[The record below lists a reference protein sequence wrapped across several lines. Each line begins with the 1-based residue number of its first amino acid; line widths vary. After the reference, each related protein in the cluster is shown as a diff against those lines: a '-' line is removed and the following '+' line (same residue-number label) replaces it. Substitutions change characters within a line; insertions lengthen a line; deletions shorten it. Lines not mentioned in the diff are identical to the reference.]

1 MKVGDIV
8 RVEIGED
15 KKYIAK
21 IVDTGKDNSWAVEI
35 ISSKESFGHSLGA
48 KLVGSKREQG
58 WFLSEKCMS
67 LIPQEETD
75 DKKFR
80 TGMMVETVEDIPF
93 SPMKKGAR
101 GIVARAKKEYGYNYL
116 GVFFDIGNID
126 KYAKKENTSLLNSLG
141 FDCTPEGYSTGYW
154 VDASSMRIVDWGY
167 EEDEGELVQL
177 EAYSRAAP
185 VFVGEQPASGQ
196 RIVVDPAKGIS
207 RVVGPNGETLAEFKI
222 GDTFQPVPSTQPVIV
237 GNHIETIVFD
247 EPSSAFDGPSSVK
260 KTEQSVILEDRK
272 SIPAAYTWAAR
283 DQDGKLFVYPDKPT
297 LDYRKTQWYGER
309 GKKVE
314 DTLFSFLTFSRGPL
328 NIREVL

>member
-8 RVEIGED
+8 RVEIGGD
-15 KKYIAK
+15 KKYVAK
-21 IVDTGKDNSWAVEI
+21 IVDTGKDKSWAIEV

-48 KLVGSKREQG
+48 KLIGPKKEQG
-58 WFLSEKCMS
+58 WFLNEEYMS

-80 TGMMVETVEDIPF
+80 TGMVVETVEDIPF

-126 KYAKKENTSLLNSLG
+126 SYAKKENTSLLNSLG

-154 VDASSMRIVDWGY
+154 VDASSMRVVDEGY
-167 EEDEGELVQL
+167 EEGEWELVQL
-177 EAYSRAAP
+177 GPLARDAS
-185 VFVGEQPASGQ
+185 VFVGEHLEGGQ
-196 RIVVDPAKGIS
+196 RVVVDPARGIS

-222 GDTFQPVPSTQPVIV
+222 GDTFQPVSSTRSGTV
-237 GNHIETIVFD
+237 GNHIETVVFD
-247 EPSSAFDGPSSVK
+247 EPLSIK

-272 SIPAAYTWAAR
+272 NIPAAYTWAAR
-283 DQDGKLFVYPDKPT
+283 DQNGKLFVYPDKPT
-297 LDYRKTQWYGER
+297 LDYRKTQWYGEH

>member
-1 MKVGDIV
+1 M
-8 RVEIGED
+8 
-15 KKYIAK
+15 
-21 IVDTGKDNSWAVEI
+21 
-35 ISSKESFGHSLGA
+35 
-48 KLVGSKREQG
+48 
-58 WFLSEKCMS
+58 
-67 LIPQEETD
+67 
-75 DKKFR
+75 
-80 TGMMVETVEDIPF
+80 
-93 SPMKKGAR
+93 
-101 GIVARAKKEYGYNYL
+101 ARAKKEYGYNYL

-126 KYAKKENTSLLNSLG
+126 SYAKKENTSLLNSLG

-154 VDASSMRIVDWGY
+154 VDASSMRVSDEGD

-177 EAYSRAAP
+177 EPFARDAS
-185 VFVGEQPASGQ
+185 VFVGEQLASGQ
-196 RIVVDPAKGIS
+196 RVVVDPARGVS

-222 GDTFQPVPSTQPVIV
+222 GDTFQPVSSTPPWMG
-237 GNHIETIVFD
+237 GNHIETVVFD
-247 EPSSAFDGPSSVK
+247 EPSSAK

-272 SIPAAYTWAAR
+272 NIPAAYTWAAR

>member
-8 RVEIGED
+8 RVEIGGD

-21 IVDTGKDNSWAVEI
+21 IVDTGKGNSWAIEI
-35 ISSKESFGHSLGA
+35 ISSKESVGHSLGA
-48 KLVGSKREQG
+48 KLIGAKREQG
-58 WFLSEKCMS
+58 WFLNEEDMS

-80 TGMMVETVEDIPF
+80 TGMVVETVEDIPF

-116 GVFFDIGNID
+116 GVFFDIESID

-141 FDCTPEGYSTGYW
+141 FDCTPWGYSTGYW
-154 VDASSMRIVDWGY
+154 VDASSMRAVDEGD

-177 EAYSRAAP
+177 EPLARDAS
-185 VFVGEQPASGQ
+185 VFVGEQLASGQ
-196 RIVVDPAKGIS
+196 RVVVDPARGVS

-222 GDTFQPVPSTQPVIV
+222 GDTFQSVSSIQSVSSTPPWMD
-237 GNHIETIVFD
+237 GNHIGTTVSD
-247 EPSSAFDGPSSVK
+247 ESSSVK

-272 SIPAAYTWAAR
+272 NIPATYTWAAR

-297 LDYRKTQWYGER
+297 LDYRKTQWYGEH

>member
-8 RVEIGED
+8 RVEMGGD

-21 IVDTGKDNSWAVEI
+21 IVDSGKDRSWAIEV

-48 KLVGSKREQG
+48 KLIGAKKEQG
-58 WFLSEKCMS
+58 WFAREEFMS

-80 TGMMVETVEDIPF
+80 TGMVVKTVEDIPF

-116 GVFFDIGNID
+116 GVFFDIENID
-126 KYAKKENTSLLNSLG
+126 SYAKKENTSLLNSLG

-154 VDASSMRIVDWGY
+154 VDASSMRAVDGGY

-177 EAYSRAAP
+177 EAFARDTS

-196 RIVVDPAKGIS
+196 RVVVAPVKGIG

-222 GDTFQPVPSTQPVIV
+222 GDTFQPVPSTPPWIG
-237 GNHIETIVFD
+237 GNHIERVVFD
-247 EPSSAFDGPSSVK
+247 EPSSIK

-272 SIPAAYTWAAR
+272 NIPAAYTWVAR
-283 DQDGKLFVYPDKPT
+283 DQDGKLFAYPAKPV

-328 NIREVL
+328 DIREVL

>member
-8 RVEIGED
+8 RVEIGGD

-21 IVDTGKDNSWAVEI
+21 IVDTGKDKSWAIEI

-48 KLVGSKREQG
+48 KLIGSKKEQG
-58 WFLSEKCMS
+58 WFLKEENMS
-67 LIPQEETD
+67 PIPQEETD

-80 TGMMVETVEDIPF
+80 TGMVVETVEDIPF

-126 KYAKKENTSLLNSLG
+126 NYAKKENTSLLNSLG

-154 VDASSMRIVDWGY
+154 VDASSMMVVDGGD

-177 EAYSRAAP
+177 EPFARDAS
-185 VFVGEQPASGQ
+185 VFLEEQPASGQ
-196 RIVVDPAKGIS
+196 RVVVDPAKGVS

-222 GDTFQPVPSTQPVIV
+222 RDTFQPIPSTPPWMG
-237 GNHIETIVFD
+237 GNHIETVVFD
-247 EPSSAFDGPSSVK
+247 EPLSIK

-272 SIPAAYTWAAR
+272 NIPAAYTWAAR
-283 DQDGKLFVYPDKPT
+283 DQNGKLFVYPDKPT

>member
-8 RVEIGED
+8 RVEMGED

-21 IVDTGKDNSWAVEI
+21 IVDTGKGNSWAIEI
-35 ISSKESFGHSLGA
+35 ISSKESLGHSLRD
-48 KLVGSKREQG
+48 KLIGPKREQG
-58 WFLSEKCMS
+58 WFAKEEFMS

-116 GVFFDIGNID
+116 GVFFDIENID

-154 VDASSMRIVDWGY
+154 VDASSMRVVDEGD
-167 EEDEGELVQL
+167 EEDEGELVRL
-177 EAYSRAAP
+177 EAYPRVVSASA
-185 VFVGEQPASGQ
+185 GEHLEGGP
-196 RIVVDPAKGIS
+196 RVVVDPAREIS

-222 GDTFQPVPSTQPVIV
+222 GDTFQPVP
-237 GNHIETIVFD
+237 
-247 EPSSAFDGPSSVK
+247 
-260 KTEQSVILEDRK
+260 
-272 SIPAAYTWAAR
+272 
-283 DQDGKLFVYPDKPT
+283 
-297 LDYRKTQWYGER
+297 
-309 GKKVE
+309 
-314 DTLFSFLTFSRGPL
+314 
-328 NIREVL
+328 

>member
-8 RVEIGED
+8 RVEIGGD

-21 IVDTGKDNSWAVEI
+21 IVDTGKKDKSWAIEI

-48 KLVGSKREQG
+48 KLIGSKKEQG
-58 WFLSEKCMS
+58 WFLSEEYMS

-80 TGMMVETVEDIPF
+80 TGMVVETVEDIPF

-116 GVFFDIGNID
+116 GVFFDIENID

-141 FDCTPEGYSTGYW
+141 FDCTPWGYSTGYW
-154 VDASSMRIVDWGY
+154 VDASSMRVVDGGY

-177 EAYSRAAP
+177 GAFARDTS
-185 VFVGEQPASGQ
+185 VFVGEQLASGQ
-196 RIVVDPAKGIS
+196 RVVVDPARGIS

-222 GDTFQPVPSTQPVIV
+222 GDTFQPVPPTPPWID
-237 GNHIETIVFD
+237 GNHIGTSAFD
-247 EPSSAFDGPSSVK
+247 EPSSVK
-260 KTEQSVILEDRK
+260 RAEQSVILEDRK
-272 SIPAAYTWAAR
+272 NIPAAYTWAAR

>member
-8 RVEIGED
+8 RVEMGGNT
-15 KKYIAK
+15 KYIAK
-21 IVDTGKDNSWAVEI
+21 IVDSGKDRSWAIEV
-35 ISSKESFGHSLGA
+35 ISSKESFGHSLGGRLIGP
-48 KLVGSKREQG
+48 KKEQG
-58 WFLSEKCMS
+58 WFAREEFMS

-141 FDCTPEGYSTGYW
+141 FDCTPGGYSTGYW
-154 VDASSMRIVDWGY
+154 VDASLMRVVDEGD

-177 EAYSRAAP
+177 GPLARDAS
-185 VFVGEQPASGQ
+185 VSVGEHLEGGQ
-196 RIVVDPAKGIS
+196 RVVVDPARGVS
-207 RVVGPNGETLAEFKI
+207 RIVGPNGETLAEFKI
-222 GDTFQPVPSTQPVIV
+222 GDTFQPVSSTPPWMDE
-237 GNHIETIVFD
+237 NHKGTAVFD
-247 EPSSAFDGPSSVK
+247 EPSSVK

-272 SIPAAYTWAAR
+272 NIPAAYTWAAR
-283 DQDGKLFVYPDKPT
+283 DQNGKLFVYPDKPT

-328 NIREVL
+328 NIREVQ

>member
-8 RVEIGED
+8 RVEIGGN

-21 IVDTGKDNSWAVEI
+21 IVDTGKDKSWAIEI
-35 ISSKESFGHSLGA
+35 ISSKESFGHSLRA
-48 KLVGSKREQG
+48 KLIGSKKEQG
-58 WFLSEKCMS
+58 WFLNEEYMS

-80 TGMMVETVEDIPF
+80 TGMVVETVEDIPF

-126 KYAKKENTSLLNSLG
+126 SYAKKENTSLLNSLG

-154 VDASSMRIVDWGY
+154 VDASSMRVSDEGD

-177 EAYSRAAP
+177 EPFARDAS
-185 VFVGEQPASGQ
+185 VFVGEQLASGQ
-196 RIVVDPAKGIS
+196 RVVVDPARGVS

-222 GDTFQPVPSTQPVIV
+222 GDTFQPVSSTPPWMG
-237 GNHIETIVFD
+237 GNHIETVVFD
-247 EPSSAFDGPSSVK
+247 EPSSAK

-272 SIPAAYTWAAR
+272 NIPAAYTWAAR

>member
-8 RVEIGED
+8 RVEMGGD

-21 IVDTGKDNSWAVEI
+21 IVDSGKDKSWAIEV

-58 WFLSEKCMS
+58 WFLSEEYMS

-80 TGMMVETVEDIPF
+80 TGMIVETVEDIPF

-154 VDASSMRIVDWGY
+154 VDASSMRAVDGGY

-177 EAYSRAAP
+177 EPFARDAS

-196 RIVVDPAKGIS
+196 RVVVDPAKGIS
-207 RVVGPNGETLAEFKI
+207 RVIGPNGETLAEFKI
-222 GDTFQPVPSTQPVIV
+222 GDTFQPVPPTPPWIN

-247 EPSSAFDGPSSVK
+247 ELSSAK

-272 SIPAAYTWAAR
+272 NIPAAYTWAAR

>member
-8 RVEIGED
+8 RVEIGGD
-15 KKYIAK
+15 KKYVAK
-21 IVDTGKDNSWAVEI
+21 IVDTGKDKSWAIEV
-35 ISSKESFGHSLGA
+35 ISSKESFGHSLAA
-48 KLVGSKREQG
+48 KLIGPKKEQG
-58 WFLSEKCMS
+58 WFLNEEYMS

-126 KYAKKENTSLLNSLG
+126 RYAKKENTSLLNSLG

-154 VDASSMRIVDWGY
+154 VDASSMRVSDEGD
-167 EEDEGELVQL
+167 EEDEGELVRL
-177 EAYSRAAP
+177 EPFARDAS
-185 VFVGEQPASGQ
+185 VFVGEQLASGQ
-196 RIVVDPAKGIS
+196 RVVVDPARGVS

-222 GDTFQPVPSTQPVIV
+222 GDTFQPVSSTPPWMG
-237 GNHIETIVFD
+237 GNHIETVVFD
-247 EPSSAFDGPSSVK
+247 EPSSAK

-272 SIPAAYTWAAR
+272 NIPAAYTWAAR

>member
-8 RVEIGED
+8 RVEIGGN

-21 IVDTGKDNSWAVEI
+21 IVDTGKDKSWAIEI

-48 KLVGSKREQG
+48 KLIGSKKEQG
-58 WFLSEKCMS
+58 WFLNEEYMS

-80 TGMMVETVEDIPF
+80 TGMVVETVEDIPF

-126 KYAKKENTSLLNSLG
+126 SYAKKENTSLLNSLG

-154 VDASSMRIVDWGY
+154 VDASSMRVSDEGD

-177 EAYSRAAP
+177 EPFARDAS
-185 VFVGEQPASGQ
+185 VFVGEQLASGQ
-196 RIVVDPAKGIS
+196 RVVVDPARGVS

-222 GDTFQPVPSTQPVIV
+222 GDTFQPVSSTPPWMG
-237 GNHIETIVFD
+237 GNHIETVVFD
-247 EPSSAFDGPSSVK
+247 EPSSAK

-272 SIPAAYTWAAR
+272 NIPAAYTWAAR

>member
-8 RVEIGED
+8 RVEIGGD
-15 KKYIAK
+15 KKYVAK
-21 IVDTGKDNSWAVEI
+21 IVDTGKDKSWAIEV
-35 ISSKESFGHSLGA
+35 ISSKESFGYSLGA
-48 KLVGSKREQG
+48 KLIGPKKEQG
-58 WFLSEKCMS
+58 WFLNEEYMS

-80 TGMMVETVEDIPF
+80 TGMMVETIEDIPF

-126 KYAKKENTSLLNSLG
+126 KYVKKENTSLLNSLG

-154 VDASSMRIVDWGY
+154 VDASSMRVVDDGY
-167 EEDEGELVQL
+167 EEEEGELVPS
-177 EAYSRAAP
+177 EALTRAAS
-185 VFVGEQPASGQ
+185 VFVVGDQLASGQ
-196 RIVVDPAKGIS
+196 RVVVDPARGVS
-207 RVVGPNGETLAEFKI
+207 RIVGPNGETLAEFKI
-222 GDTFQPVPSTQPVIV
+222 GDTFQPVSSTPPWMD
-237 GNHIETIVFD
+237 GSH
-247 EPSSAFDGPSSVK
+247 PSSAFNESSSVK
-260 KTEQSVILEDRK
+260 KTEQSVILEDRRN
-272 SIPAAYTWAAR
+272 IPAAYTWAAR
-283 DQDGKLFVYPDKPT
+283 DQDGKLFVYPDKPI

>member
-8 RVEIGED
+8 RVEIGGN

-21 IVDTGKDNSWAVEI
+21 IVDTGKDKSCAIEI
-35 ISSKESFGHSLGA
+35 ISSKESFGHSLKA
-48 KLVGSKREQG
+48 KLIGSKKEQG
-58 WFLSEKCMS
+58 WFLNEEYMS

-80 TGMMVETVEDIPF
+80 TGMVVETVEDIPF

-126 KYAKKENTSLLNSLG
+126 SYAKKENTSLLNSLG

-154 VDASSMRIVDWGY
+154 VDASSMRVSDEGD

-177 EAYSRAAP
+177 EPFARDAS
-185 VFVGEQPASGQ
+185 VFVGEQLASGH
-196 RIVVDPAKGIS
+196 RVVVDPARGVS

-222 GDTFQPVPSTQPVIV
+222 GDTFQPVSSTPPWMD
-237 GNHIETIVFD
+237 GNHIGT
-247 EPSSAFDGPSSVK
+247 SAFDEPSSVK

-272 SIPAAYTWAAR
+272 NIPAAYTWAAR

>member
-8 RVEIGED
+8 RINGYIDTE
-15 KKYIAK
+15 KKYVAK
-21 IVDTGKDNSWAVEI
+21 IVDTAQAGSWAVEI
-35 ISSKESFGHSLGA
+35 ISSKESMGHSLGG
-48 KLVGSKREQG
+48 KLLGPKREQG
-58 WFLSEKCMS
+58 WFVKEADMS

-80 TGMMVETVEDIPF
+80 TGMRVETVEDIPF

-101 GIVARAKKEYGYNYL
+101 GNVARIKKEFGYNYL
-116 GVFFDIGNID
+116 GVFFDIGDID
-126 KYAKKENTSLLNSLG
+126 KYVKKENTSLLNSLG

-154 VDASSMRIVDWGY
+154 VDASSMRAVDGGY
-167 EEDEGELVQL
+167 EEDGGELVQL
-177 EAYSRAAP
+177 EPFARDAS
-185 VFVGEQPASGQ
+185 VFVGEQLASGQ
-196 RIVVDPAKGIS
+196 RVVADPARGVG

-222 GDTFQPVPSTQPVIV
+222 GDTFQPVSSTPPWMG
-237 GNHIETIVFD
+237 GNHIETVVFD
-247 EPSSAFDGPSSVK
+247 EPSSAK

-272 SIPAAYTWAAR
+272 NIPAAYTWAAR

>member
-8 RVEIGED
+8 RVEIGGD
-15 KKYIAK
+15 KKYVAK
-21 IVDTGKDNSWAVEI
+21 IVDTGKDKSWAIEV
-35 ISSKESFGHSLGA
+35 ISSKESFGHSLGS
-48 KLVGSKREQG
+48 KLIGPKKEQG
-58 WFLSEKCMS
+58 WFLNEEYMS

-154 VDASSMRIVDWGY
+154 VDASSMRVVDGGY
-167 EEDEGELVQL
+167 EEDEEELVQL
-177 EAYSRAAP
+177 GHLARDASVY
-185 VFVGEQPASGQ
+185 VGEHLEGGQ
-196 RIVVDPAKGIS
+196 RVVVDPARGVS
-207 RVVGPNGETLAEFKI
+207 RIVGPNGETLAEFKI
-222 GDTFQPVPSTQPVIV
+222 GDTFQPVSSTPPRMDR
-237 GNHIETIVFD
+237 NHS
-247 EPSSAFDGPSSVK
+247 SSAFDESLSVK

-272 SIPAAYTWAAR
+272 NIPVAYTWAAR

>member
-8 RVEIGED
+8 RVEIGGD

-21 IVDTGKDNSWAVEI
+21 IVDTGKDKSWAIEV

-48 KLVGSKREQG
+48 KLIGSKREQG
-58 WFLSEKCMS
+58 WFLSEEYMS

-80 TGMMVETVEDIPF
+80 TGMVVETVEDIPF

-116 GVFFDIGNID
+116 GVFFDIGHID

-154 VDASSMRIVDWGY
+154 VDASSMRVVDEGY

-177 EAYSRAAP
+177 GHLARDAS
-185 VFVGEQPASGQ
+185 VFVGEHLEGGQ
-196 RIVVDPAKGIS
+196 RVVVDPARGVS

-222 GDTFQPVPSTQPVIV
+222 GDTFQPVPSTPPWMG
-237 GNHIETIVFD
+237 GNHIETVVFD
-247 EPSSAFDGPSSVK
+247 EPSSVK

-272 SIPAAYTWAAR
+272 NIPATYTWAAR
-283 DQDGKLFVYPDKPT
+283 DQDGKLFVYPNKPT